1 MPKPLRAPYRS
12 ELRAHSNQI
21 GPTCAATN
29 TPSPSPVSSATPMPR
44 IVAQRNP
51 VAPTTCQHVV
61 ALWHDYVLTGAE
73 LALPDDEGEGARCA
87 DQVGDV
93 GVAELAA
100 VVGDGDG
107 LRRRRC
113 GLRGGEAGDA

>member
-29 TPSPSPVSSATPMPR
+29 TPSPSPVSSATSMPR

-73 LALPDDEGEGARCA
+73 LTYRTMKVKGLVAPIRLGMLASPSSPPWLGMVMVCGAA
-87 DQVGDV
+87 
-93 GVAELAA
+93 GVACVE
-100 VVGDGDG
+100 V
-107 LRRRRC
+107 
-113 GLRGGEAGDA
+113 